1 MSSLLSEPPPPA
13 DHIFPTEQEGLIAL
27 SQPAGRRATAELA
40 RGFAGVTAASVLGNV
55 FSYVLLLT
63 AARRLDV
70 SDYSALV
77 SLLNVLLIGSVPQ
90 FALQAVVARRVATGN
105 THDLLR
111 VGAGLAAAVG
121 VLFAL
126 IAPAEEAFLH
136 LNGPIPSLLVALAI
150 PGTALQG
157 FCQGAWQGR
166 QRFGALAAAT
176 FAGLAGRTGLGLAGL
191 LIGGTATSALTALA
205 VGVTAV
211 AAVCLLLLP
220 RLGPTTGESGVRPAR
235 HELVAETRSLLTECA
250 VAAHAYAV
258 LLLLSVADVLLANHV
273 LDRHAAAVYAA
284 GSIMTKTA
292 LWLPQSAANVLFA
305 SMTDHGRHREL
316 FLRAVAGLVGL
327 GAVLTVGGWFA
338 GGLAS
343 TLISGDRY
351 PELHSH
357 VWLFAALGSCLAVT
371 QFAVVSGL
379 ALRDGRAAWVAWLT
393 IVAEVIGVYALG
405 EDPGVGAIVLTVA
418 GVNVIAAAA
427 TVAFRASRGDAS
439 SPDQLGSS
447 PGQGPGANTGA

>member
-1 MSSLLSEPPPPA
+1 MSR
-13 DHIFPTEQEGLIAL
+13 
-27 SQPAGRRATAELA
+27 PAGRRAPAELA

-63 AARRLDV
+63 AARRLNV
-70 SDYSALV
+70 ADYSALI

-90 FALQAVVARRVATGN
+90 FALQAVVARRVATGS

-126 IAPAEEAFLH
+126 IAPAEVAFLH
-136 LNGPIPSLLVALAI
+136 LSGPIPPLLVALAV

-157 FCQGAWQGR
+157 FCQGVWQGK
-166 QRFGALAAAT
+166 QRFAALAAAT

-205 VGVTAV
+205 LGVTAV

-220 RLGPTTGESGVRPAR
+220 RLGHATEESAR
-235 HELVAETRSLLTECA
+235 HELVAETRSLLAECA

-316 FLRAVAGLVGL
+316 FLRAVSGLAGL
-327 GAVLTVGGWFA
+327 GAVLIACGWFA
-338 GGLAS
+338 GRLAS
-343 TLISGDRY
+343 TVISGNRY

-357 VWLFAALGSCLAVT
+357 VWLFAALGSCLAVI

-379 ALRDGRAAWVAWLT
+379 AIRDGRAAWVAWLT
-393 IVAEVIGVYALG
+393 VVTEVIGVYALG
-405 EDPGVGAIVLTVA
+405 KDPGVGAIVLTVA
-418 GVNVIAAAA
+418 IVNVVAAAA
-427 TVAFRASRGDAS
+427 AVALRASRGDAS
-439 SPDQLGSS
+439 SSVQLGSS

>member
-1 MSSLLSEPPPPA
+1 MSR
-13 DHIFPTEQEGLIAL
+13 
-27 SQPAGRRATAELA
+27 PAGRRAPAELA

-63 AARRLDV
+63 AARRLNV
-70 SDYSALV
+70 ADYSALV

-136 LNGPIPSLLVALAI
+136 LSGPVPPLLVALAV

-166 QRFGALAAAT
+166 QQFGALAAAT

-205 VGVTAV
+205 LGVTVV
-211 AAVCLLLLP
+211 AAVCLLRLP
-220 RLGPTTGESGVRPAR
+220 RLGRDADSGQRPAR
-235 HELVAETRSLLTECA
+235 HELVAESRSLLAECA
-250 VAAHAYAV
+250 VAAHSYAV

-284 GSIMTKTA
+284 GSIITKTA

-327 GAVLTVGGWFA
+327 GALLTGCGWLA
-338 GGLAS
+338 GSLAS

-357 VWLFAALGSCLAVT
+357 VWLFAALGSCLAVI

-379 ALRDGRAAWVAWLT
+379 AIRDSRSAWVAWLT

-405 EDPGVGAIVLTVA
+405 KDPGVGAIVLTVA
-418 GVNVIAAAA
+418 SVNVVAAAA
-427 TVAFRASRGDAS
+427 TVALRASRGDAS
-439 SPDQLGSS
+439 SADQLGSS
-447 PGQGPGANTGA
+447 PGHGPGANTGA